1 MRDESVASR
10 LVVKRFANGRCSYDE
25 DAKRELIEAC
35 LQPGAS
41 VAKLARE
48 HGVNANLVH
57 TWISLYRKERNR
69 SLLAAEAP
77 PGNIAG
83 VTSVFMPIVTTPAA
97 VSVPEVR
104 DLRLDITLDNGVQAD
119 LRCLSRDDVLAIL
132 PVLASLPC
140 SVSTRR

>member
-48 HGVNANLVH
+48 HGLNANLVH
-57 TWISLYRKERNR
+57 TWISLYRKERR
-69 SLLAAEAP
+69 SLLTEGSAVGVAETAP
-77 PGNIAG
+77 A
-83 VTSVFMPIVTTPAA
+83 FMPIVTTPAVA
-97 VSVPEVR
+97 SAPAEK
-104 DLRLDITLDNGVQAD
+104 DLRLDITLDNGIQAD
-119 LRCLSRDDVLAIL
+119 LRGLSRDDVLAIL

-140 SVSTRR
+140 SASTRR